1 MKMTNG
7 QARLLAGI
15 DFREVSPCV
24 CYQTEQMKEP
34 EALPLDFRTCSGRQ
48 GMFRK
53 ILSALKKF
61 APKEQLQAAVVLPD
75 TEEETVR
82 LYLKEACEAGF
93 DRGQLQVLGEA
104 ESLVHFTMHQTADIW
119 QQGVWFLEFGQ
130 EEVRATCLKINR
142 RMTPLLVE
150 TQEPEYWHVGNLLE
164 GSRDE
169 RLAETVKERFGKMPV
184 SAVFLTGT
192 DLNAREYRRSR
203 EEICFHR
210 RVFLAEQI
218 YARGAC
224 VAAGDAGKS
233 RAYLFLNE
241 QTLRYNVNIR
251 SRRAGKEQLYTLISA
266 GCSCYE
272 AKASWEVLL
281 LEEPLLEFVFSSML
295 GGEPIREGLLLTDI
309 PERPPGA
316 GRLLV
321 EMWFSGPRQC
331 EVKVSDLGFGELYPA
346 SDLYWKETFWLEEE
360 DSYGAGDDLQ
370 I

>member
-1 MKMTNG
+1 M
-7 QARLLAGI
+7 
-15 DFREVSPCV
+15 
-24 CYQTEQMKEP
+24 
-34 EALPLDFRTCSGRQ
+34 
-48 GMFRK
+48 
-53 ILSALKKF
+53 
-61 APKEQLQAAVVLPD
+61 
-75 TEEETVR
+75 
-82 LYLKEACEAGF
+82 
-93 DRGQLQVLGEA
+93 
-104 ESLVHFTMHQTADIW
+104 
-119 QQGVWFLEFGQ
+119 
-130 EEVRATCLKINR
+130 
-142 RMTPLLVE
+142 
-150 TQEPEYWHVGNLLE
+150 
-164 GSRDE
+164 
-169 RLAETVKERFGKMPV
+169 
-184 SAVFLTGT
+184 
-192 DLNAREYRRSR
+192 RSR
-203 EEICFHR
+203 SMP
-210 RVFLAEQI
+210 
-218 YARGAC
+218 
-224 VAAGDAGKS
+224 DAGKS

-266 GCSCYE
+266 GCSWYE
-272 AKASWEVLL
+272 AKASCEVLL